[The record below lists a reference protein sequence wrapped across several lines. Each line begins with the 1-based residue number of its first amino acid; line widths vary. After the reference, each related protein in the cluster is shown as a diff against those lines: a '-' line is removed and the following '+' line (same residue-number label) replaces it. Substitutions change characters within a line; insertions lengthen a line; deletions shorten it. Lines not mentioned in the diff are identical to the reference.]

1 MNRVVFPSW
10 SDEIDKTVVEL
21 IRVRNQIDSTVRAI
35 KRQLVTFEMLSDLEY
50 NLCEALSWW
59 TGHTYVGIEKDIKL
73 KKSFQYFYE
82 SLYVFLLVC
91 RDSDIIVLHDFAERA
106 LYQGVVYR
114 YLGYSSNSAL
124 SKLEPKKVEYD
135 GIFVSWSKNAVIPY
149 IESKLCGT
157 LTRVTCN
164 ISGDKYGI
172 DLTVFGVSKGF
183 ESEVVFPTLK
193 EFVTNVEYADSFVN
207 FENEV

>member
-1 MNRVVFPSW
+1 MNRANFPHW
-10 SDEIDKTVVEL
+10 SDEVDKAVVEL

-35 KRQLVTFEMLSDLEY
+35 KRRAVTSEMLSDLGY
-50 NLCEALSWW
+50 NLGEVLSWW
-59 TGHTYVGIEKDIKL
+59 TGHTYVGVEKDKKL

-82 SLYVFLLVC
+82 SLYDFLLVC
-91 RDSDIIVLHDFAERA
+91 RNSNISVLHNFAEHA
-106 LYQGVVYR
+106 LYQGTVYR
-114 YLGYSSNSAL
+114 YLGCSSNSRL
-124 SKLEPKKVEYD
+124 SKVAPKEVEYD
-135 GIFVSWSKNAVIPY
+135 GVFVSWSKNAVIPY

-172 DLTVFGVSKGF
+172 DLTAFGVSKAD

-193 EFVTNVEYADSFVN
+193 ECVTNVEYADSFVN
-207 FENEV
+207 FESEV

>member
-1 MNRVVFPSW
+1 MNKVVFPSW

-35 KRQLVTFEMLSDLEY
+35 KRRSVTSEMLSDLGY
-50 NLCEALSWW
+50 NLGEALSWW
-59 TGHTYVGIEKDIKL
+59 TGHTYVGVEKDKKL

-82 SLYVFLLVC
+82 SLYDFLLVC
-91 RDSDIIVLHDFAERA
+91 QSSNISVLHNFAEHA
-106 LYQGVVYR
+106 LYQGTVYR
-114 YLGYSSNSAL
+114 YLGYSSNSRL
-124 SKLEPKKVEYD
+124 SKVAPKEVEYD
-135 GIFVSWSKNAVIPY
+135 GVFVSWSKDAVIPY
-149 IESKLCGT
+149 VESKLCGT

-172 DLTVFGVSKGF
+172 DLTAFGVSKGV

-193 EFVTNVEYADSFVN
+193 EYVTNVEYADSFVK
-207 FENEV
+207 

>member
-1 MNRVVFPSW
+1 MNKVVFPSW

-35 KRQLVTFEMLSDLEY
+35 KRRSVTSEMLSDLGY
-50 NLCEALSWW
+50 NLGEALSWW
-59 TGHTYVGIEKDIKL
+59 TGHTYVGVEKDKKL

-82 SLYVFLLVC
+82 SLYDFLLVC
-91 RDSDIIVLHDFAERA
+91 QSSNISVLHNFAEHA
-106 LYQGVVYR
+106 LYQGTVYR
-114 YLGYSSNSAL
+114 YLGYSSNSRL
-124 SKLEPKKVEYD
+124 SKVAPKEVEYD
-135 GIFVSWSKNAVIPY
+135 GVFVSWSKDAVIPY
-149 IESKLCGT
+149 VESKLCGT

-172 DLTVFGVSKGF
+172 DLTVFGVSKGV

-193 EFVTNVEYADSFVN
+193 EYVTNVEYADSFVK
-207 FENEV
+207 

>member
-1 MNRVVFPSW
+1 MNKAVFPSW

-35 KRQLVTFEMLSDLEY
+35 KRRSVTSEMLSDLGY
-50 NLCEALSWW
+50 NLGEALSWW
-59 TGHTYVGIEKDIKL
+59 TGHTYVGVEKDKKL

-82 SLYVFLLVC
+82 SLYDFLLVC
-91 RDSDIIVLHDFAERA
+91 RSSNISVLHNLAEHA
-106 LYQGVVYR
+106 LYQGTVYR
-114 YLGYSSNSAL
+114 YLGYSSNSRL
-124 SKLEPKKVEYD
+124 SKVAPKEVEYD
-135 GIFVSWSKNAVIPY
+135 GVFVSWSKDAVIPY
-149 IESKLCGT
+149 VESKLCGT

-172 DLTVFGVSKGF
+172 DLTAFGVSKGA

-193 EFVTNVEYADSFVN
+193 EYVTNVEYADSFVK
-207 FENEV
+207 